1 MEDRTFGIV
10 MAKVVKHALHWSLH
24 TIPQEDF

>member
-10 MAKVVKHALHWSLH
+10 MAKVVKHVLHCNLH

>member
-10 MAKVVKHALHWSLH
+10 MAKAVKHVLRWSLQ